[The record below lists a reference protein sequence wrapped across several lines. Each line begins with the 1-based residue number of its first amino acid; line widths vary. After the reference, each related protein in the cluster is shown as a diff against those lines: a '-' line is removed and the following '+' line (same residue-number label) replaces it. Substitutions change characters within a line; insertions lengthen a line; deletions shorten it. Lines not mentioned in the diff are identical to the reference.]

1 MYGVS
6 KAITPNK
13 KQKNLNVMKQ
23 PCHARDQKRA
33 PLYYFYHKQNKKF
46 RRRTNDKKTNIF
58 TVKTI
63 ASGTIVSST
72 NQEGQYKQ
80 RR

>member
-13 KQKNLNVMKQ
+13 KRKNLNVMKQ

-33 PLYYFYHKQNKKF
+33 RYFYHKQNKKF

-58 TVKTI
+58 TVKAI

-80 RR
+80 RS